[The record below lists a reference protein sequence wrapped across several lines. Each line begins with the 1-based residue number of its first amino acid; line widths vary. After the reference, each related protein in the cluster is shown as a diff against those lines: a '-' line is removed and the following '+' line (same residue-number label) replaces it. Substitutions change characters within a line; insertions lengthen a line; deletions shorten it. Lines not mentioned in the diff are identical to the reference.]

1 MVNAQE
7 WLDNNYPINGT
18 CINEDDK
25 DNYGKRREEIVELDI
40 SNKNLEGPLAR
51 DGGWINLRKLNMS
64 FNNITHGSVGHNT
77 VGDMSN
83 LEEIDYSHNSR
94 SGTWG
99 SPASFPKLR
108 KLNLSNNYIR
118 KADLARAPELTHLDV
133 SNNQLAELNIPISKN
148 LQELNCSNNPPLTN
162 LSLASDSSPQ
172 VIGECAKLIA
182 PVSESLSTSDKIA
195 IGTSV
200 GGSILGLIVAVI
212 TLWYTSGRFR
222 KMFGR

>member
-25 DNYGKRREEIVELDI
+25 ENYGKRREEIVELDI
-40 SNKNLEGPLAR
+40 SNKNLEGPLAK

-64 FNNITHGSVGHNT
+64 FNNITHGSVGHNS
-77 VGDMSN
+77 VKDMSN

-99 SPASFPKLR
+99 SPASFPKLK

-118 KADLARAPELTHLDV
+118 KADLAHAPELTHLDV
-133 SNNQLAELNIPISKN
+133 SNNQLAELNIPSKN
-148 LQELNCSNNPPLTN
+148 LQELNCSDNPPLTN

-172 VIGECAKLIA
+172 VTVL
-182 PVSESLSTSDKIA
+182 V
-195 IGTSV
+195 
-200 GGSILGLIVAVI
+200 VAF
-212 TLWYTSGRFR
+212 LDLL
-222 KMFGR
+222 